1 MKNTQKNTTDTLP
14 RDQLLVLTCTSNSK
28 YISPLCVFL
37 SSLHTHNQIPVV
49 CRLVNCSDDE
59 VKKISEFP
67 NTTVLIDNQ
76 KLSVERNIRNS
87 SELLVKD
94 YKQLRRKSD
103 QSGFKGVG
111 WLYSQE
117 ASYCSNI
124 KYNTIN
130 QLLSANNNC
139 VVYMDVDTII
149 RDDVSSI
156 YQHVIDHDAGMFI
169 CEEEKNKDSTVYGD
183 KYMGWHAGI
192 IIANNTSLSERF
204 FSVVEKRVSD
214 DIFNMEADEDEFD
227 YTYKLKEFNQM
238 KIKSINKTYKDNGP
252 KFDSDSLVWSGQAEN
267 KESNKQYIAE
277 YITYET
283 QS

>member
-1 MKNTQKNTTDTLP
+1 MKDTQKNTTDTLP

-28 YISPLCVFL
+28 YINPLRVFL
-37 SSLHTHNQIPVV
+37 ASLHAHNQIPVV

-76 KLSVERNIRNS
+76 ELSVERNIRNS
-87 SELLVKD
+87 SELNVKD

-130 QLLSANNNC
+130 QLLSVNNDC

-149 RDDVSSI
+149 RGDISSI
-156 YQHVIDHDAGMFI
+156 YQHVVGHDAGMYI
-169 CEEEKNKDSTVYGD
+169 CEQERNKDSTVYGG

-192 IIANNTSLSERF
+192 IIANNTLLSERF

-227 YTYKLKEFNQM
+227 YTYKLKEFEQI

-252 KFDSDSLVWSGQAEN
+252 KFDIDSLVWSGQAEN
-267 KESNKQYIAE
+267 KESNKQYITE

-283 QS
+283 